1 MRSSSLRSNWVLV
14 FLLLCGCEGASSQSG
29 VTAYFRI
36 QGAQYVPGEIDLADR
51 TSAPEV
57 VRIDS
62 QANKVYPGI
71 MGKSVGGSVGPGSVS
86 VLIGLVGD
94 RGHWILSVQ
103 AADSSSPGDFI
114 FSGKASFSPDIPMG
128 PAELVY
134 RAVNATGDVGPPETQ
149 SLTVQATAVEGGL
162 VISLDWDTEADL
174 DLRVTAPDANGKEVE
189 IWSRKQSTLIEQS
202 QGDPALT
209 SDELKAALDAAGRL
223 DFDSNSQCQIDGRR
237 QENIYWVV
245 KPPATQSLYSI
256 RVDTFSMCSE
266 VLAHWRVRVLLDGQE
281 AFSAEGQVGDA
292 DSRFDHGPGA
302 GLLALEFTY

>member
-1 MRSSSLRSNWVLV
+1 MRSSSLRSNLVIV

-36 QGAQYVPGEIDLADR
+36 QEAQYVPGEIDLADR
-51 TSAPEV
+51 ASAPEV

-114 FSGKASFSPDIPMG
+114 FSGKASFSPDIPIG
-128 PAELVY
+128 SAELVY
-134 RAVNATGDVGPPETQ
+134 RAVNATGDVGPPKTQ
-149 SLTVQATAVEGGL
+149 SLTVQATAVEGEL

-209 SDELKAALDAAGRL
+209 SDELNAALDAAGRL

-245 KPPATQSLYSI
+245 KPQATQSLYSI
-256 RVDTFSMCSE
+256 RVDTFSMCGE

-281 AFSAEGQVGDA
+281 AASAEGQVGDA

-302 GLLALEFTY
+302 GQLALEFTY